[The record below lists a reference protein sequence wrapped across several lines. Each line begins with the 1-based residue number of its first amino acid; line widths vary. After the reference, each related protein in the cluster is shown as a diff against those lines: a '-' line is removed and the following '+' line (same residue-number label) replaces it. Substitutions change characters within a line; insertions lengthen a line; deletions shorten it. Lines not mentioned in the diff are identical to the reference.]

1 VDIEVDEI
9 CMISELNAATPIRRF
24 DLVLIVCS
32 SHKMVYF
39 FYQIST
45 VNDND
50 YPVPIPALLPPNEI
64 SHPKF
69 IVNWDHL

>member
-1 VDIEVDEI
+1 
-9 CMISELNAATPIRRF
+9 MISELNAATPIRRF
-24 DLVLIVCS
+24 DLVLIV
-32 SHKMVYF
+32 YF

-45 VNDND
+45 VNDDD
-50 YPVPIPALLPPNEI
+50 YPVPIPALLPPNET